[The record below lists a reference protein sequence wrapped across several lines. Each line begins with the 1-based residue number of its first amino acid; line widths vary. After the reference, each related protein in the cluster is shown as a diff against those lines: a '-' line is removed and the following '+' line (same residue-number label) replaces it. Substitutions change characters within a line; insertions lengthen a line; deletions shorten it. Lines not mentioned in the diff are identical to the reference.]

1 MYPGPFDNLTSLCF
15 CNMFL
20 HMKRTTLTVDDQL
33 LRELKK
39 KASEE
44 GRTLQAVMNDLLRR
58 SLVAGPSNPYR
69 FRLRGW
75 KAVEQPGVDL
85 LDRDS
90 LFDLMDG
97 R

>member
-1 MYPGPFDNLTSLCF
+1 ML
-15 CNMFL
+15 L
-20 HMKRTTLTVDDQL
+20 HMARTTLTIDDQL

-44 GRTLQAVMNDLLRR
+44 GRTLQAVTNDLLRR
-58 SLVAGPSNPYR
+58 SLAATPSKPYK
-69 FRLRGW
+69 FQLQGW

-85 LDRDS
+85 LDRDT

>member
-1 MYPGPFDNLTSLCF
+1 
-15 CNMFL
+15 MFL
-20 HMKRTTLTVDDQL
+20 HMSRTTLTIDDQL
-33 LRELKK
+33 LRELKR

-44 GRTLQAVMNDLLRR
+44 GRTLQAVTNDLLRR
-58 SLVAGPSNPYR
+58 SLSAGPSKPYH

-75 KAVEQPGVDL
+75 KATEQPGVDL
-85 LDRDS
+85 LDRDT

>member
-1 MYPGPFDNLTSLCF
+1 ML
-15 CNMFL
+15 L
-20 HMKRTTLTVDDQL
+20 HMRRTTLTIDDQL

-44 GRTLQAVMNDLLRR
+44 GRTLQAVTNDLLRR
-58 SLVAGPSNPYR
+58 SLVARPSKPYR
-69 FRLRGW
+69 LRLRGW
-75 KAVEQPGVDL
+75 KASEQPGVDL
-85 LDRDS
+85 LDRDA

>member
-1 MYPGPFDNLTSLCF
+1 MR
-15 CNMFL
+15 
-20 HMKRTTLTVDDQL
+20 RTTLTIDGQL

-44 GRTLQAVMNDLLRR
+44 GRTLQAVTNDLLRR
-58 SLVAGPSNPYR
+58 SLTASPPKPYKL
-69 FRLRGW
+69 RLRGW

-85 LDRDS
+85 LDRDT

>member
-1 MYPGPFDNLTSLCF
+1 
-15 CNMFL
+15 MFL
-20 HMKRTTLTVDDQL
+20 HMKRTTLTIDDQL
-33 LRELKK
+33 FRELKK

-44 GRTLQAVMNDLLRR
+44 GRTMQAVTNDLLRR
-58 SLVAGPSNPYR
+58 SLTASPSKPYHLQ
-69 FRLRGW
+69 LRGW